1 MDSYKKLIVWQE
13 SRKLNKEIYRIVS
26 TFPPSEIYALSDQL
40 KRASVSIT
48 SNIAEGYGQG
58 SLKNRLRFLFMAR
71 GSQCE
76 VETQLIVACDLGFVT
91 VADIKD
97 AIEIET
103 RIGKLLNGLIRY
115 TTDKIHCGNSVK
127 LGESASSYGNPYV
140 DEVVEQDD
148 TQIGD

>member
-26 TFPPSEIYALSDQL
+26 IFPPSEIYALSDQL

-76 VETQLIVACDLGFVT
+76 VETQLIVACDLGFT
-91 VADIKD
+91 TAENIKN
-97 AIEIET
+97 AIALET

-115 TTDKIHCGNSVK
+115 TTDKIHGGDSIRLEEPISQYGSVSEEDMEIYDK
-127 LGESASSYGNPYV
+127 
-140 DEVVEQDD
+140 
-148 TQIGD
+148 